1 MEEIIKKT
9 NLFDK
14 CISWII
20 SHRILLIL
28 ICIYITFFDF
38 INLKYHVYIVTPI
51 LTEVSQNYLVDII
64 FIFITVLI
72 LFYIIQK
79 FKMDYYIKPKYALY
93 SLVILG
99 FYSYFRFTH
108 TNFLSF
114 KLCDSFKYF
123 DSIFLIFLFPILIYG
138 NYYFFNKKQ
147 LKEQISDL
155 YLDEAIKKAD
165 EDILGRINKVNN
177 TVKDIQNTNL
187 SSSIAFGIVGK
198 WGDGKT
204 SYMNLIKEKI
214 KNNKEYIIIEFSA
227 WLNIS
232 TKSIIQDFF
241 DTVEAALKGQSLNLA
256 KEIRK
261 YGNSILKNT
270 KNQFLMNIFY
280 GMDFLSENSLS
291 SEFKNTNEQLNKLN
305 KKVVVFL
312 DDLDR
317 LSPNEIFEVL
327 KLIRNTASFDSFIYV
342 VGYDKEYLVS
352 SLKEKGIPNS
362 TKYCEKIFLKEY
374 FLLPLTKEQINDYL
388 KTALL
393 KFFSESKKKDEINS
407 FFENRNFEYN
417 SSIEEITLSIQNIRD
432 AKRFLNEFIP
442 NYKIIQEE
450 VLFRDYYNIKLL
462 KFSFYEVYNLLYED
476 KKTYIED
483 CSKKIT
489 KHCSKKITK
498 LTLTK
503 KELSNGFSRDV
514 FTNSKIE
521 DFIINELKYD
531 KNKLI
536 RIKTLLNN
544 LFKDYY
550 KNIPLSITDDQNY
563 YKYFEDELGKNDL
576 SYNEYNNALKLLI
589 DIDELKKNI
598 DNWNREGKI
607 RRVENYIYYTDV
619 LSFKDKKEYENYIK
633 ILFYIANIQNDESSN
648 SRIVGLNNDYLLG
661 CISYYVSQYYNN
673 NNNKSDLSEFIQSIF
688 NNASSP
694 YDYELEFLQHIQNYD
709 DENILT
715 KSEIESYLI
724 EYFKEYTQSM
734 VSVPP
739 YFWNYFW
746 KYRIKEND
754 KNSFPPEIK
763 SIFKELLPKFLD
775 DFLVLYVIIDKYDNY
790 KAIISIRR
798 ICAIFDS
805 IENFIEYISS
815 KPFKESLTK
824 KPEFLDEFLN
834 FYEKWSNAQSNPQG
848 VVSIHYDFK
857 YLPIVEK
864 IKNL

>member
-261 YGNSILKNT
+261 YGNSVLKNT

-407 FFENRNFEYN
+407 FFEDRNFVYN
-417 SSIEEITLSIQNIRD
+417 YSIEEITFSIQNIRD

-442 NYKIIQEE
+442 IYKIIQEE

-476 KKTYIED
+476 KKTYIEGR
-483 CSKKIT
+483 
-489 KHCSKKITK
+489 SKKITK

-536 RIKTLLNN
+536 KIKTLLNN
-544 LFKDYY
+544 LFNDYY

-563 YKYFEDELGKNDL
+563 YKYFKDELGKNDL
-576 SYNEYNNALKLLI
+576 SYNEYKNALKLP
-589 DIDELKKNI
+589 IDELKKNI

-607 RRVENYIYYTDV
+607 RSAQYYIYYTNV
-619 LSFKDKKEYENYIK
+619 LSFENKGEYEKYVN
-633 ILFYIANIQNDESSN
+633 ILFYIANIQNDESSI
-648 SRIVGLNNDYLLG
+648 SRIVGLDNDYLLG
-661 CISYYVSQYYNN
+661 CINNYQNKIVPKYYNN
-673 NNNKSDLSEFIQSIF
+673 NKSKLREFIQSIF

-694 YDYELEFLQHIQNYD
+694 YDYELEILQHIQNYD

-724 EYFKEYTQSM
+724 DYFEKYSKGM

-754 KNSFPPEIK
+754 KNFFPPKIK
-763 SIFKELLPKFLD
+763 SMFKELLPKFLD
-775 DFLVLYVIIDKYDNY
+775 DFLVLYVNIEKYDDY
-790 KAIISIRR
+790 KAKISIRR

-815 KPFKESLTK
+815 KLFKESLTK

-834 FYEKWSNAQSNPQG
+834 FYEEWSNAQNSNPQG
-848 VVSIHYDFK
+848 VVFILYDFK